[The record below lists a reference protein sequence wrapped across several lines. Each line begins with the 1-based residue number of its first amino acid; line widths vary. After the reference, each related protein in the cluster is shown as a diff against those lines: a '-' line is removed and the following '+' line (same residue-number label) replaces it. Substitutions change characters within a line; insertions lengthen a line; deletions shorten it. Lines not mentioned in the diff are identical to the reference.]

1 MNFRWTEI
9 MSRIFPEWNRIKRR
23 LFFSFIQTFFVVFQ
37 PLLDA
42 QFLRVEQ
49 KSQDLNQSNFYS
61 GTTRHMIQIE
71 KGNLS
76 ALLSVAN
83 ELLRCWKSTKSGQK
97 GFRGF
102 LLLCNIHKRSYGIW
116 SNLCVITLGR
126 ETVLYIYYTLRET
139 EKISDQDQFFFF
151 ILTIHRISFSLLWV
165 YVALAAAT
173 TNSVWMRRLYILHWR
188 SRFHFYC
195 NTFHSIHFRLSSF
208 LSCLLLK
215 CHPS

>member
-139 EKISDQDQFFFF
+139 EKISDQDQFFFLFWRF
-151 ILTIHRISFSLLWV
+151 IAFP
-165 YVALAAAT
+165 
-173 TNSVWMRRLYILHWR
+173 
-188 SRFHFYC
+188 FHFCDFMWHWPPPLPILCECAVYIYC
-195 NTFHSIHFRLSSF
+195 IEDLVSIFIATHFIPYIFVFHLSF
-208 LSCLLLK
+208 PVC
-215 CHPS
+215 C